1 MSLKTV
7 DVDDDRRAA
16 TARALAD
23 AEALLRRE
31 REEREERE
39 DDDEE
44 REDFANQ
51 ILPSD
56 SDDDAPY
63 EHDDALPPSTLFTG
77 EGVVVKEDVA
87 LADDDDGSISLA
99 LTNVAS
105 ARRKPNAP
113 PESMKNLTDRQARSM
128 SHWSPY
134 DPVGVVNADS

>member
-1 MSLKTV
+1 MTWWTPILK
-7 DVDDDRRAA
+7 DFRRRISPP
-16 TARALAD
+16 TPRFQSPSSTPFNSNSRLSTPPRHRFLWND
-23 AEALLRRE
+23 P
-31 REEREERE
+31 
-39 DDDEE
+39 
-44 REDFANQ
+44 Q

-77 EGVVVKEDVA
+77 EGVVVEEDGA

-134 DPVGVVNADS
+134 DPVGVVNADP